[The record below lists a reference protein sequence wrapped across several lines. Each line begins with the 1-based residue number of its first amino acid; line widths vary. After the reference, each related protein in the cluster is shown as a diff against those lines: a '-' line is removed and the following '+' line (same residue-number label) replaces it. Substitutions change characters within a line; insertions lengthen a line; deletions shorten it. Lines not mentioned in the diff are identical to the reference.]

1 VAKGKR
7 EQLWR
12 CIRWVTTIATI
23 LILFRIA
30 NRQSNDL
37 KGLDFRFSPLWL
49 CIAAIGTTTANLL
62 LPLGWRHLI
71 SAYSQKIDR
80 RRATKIWCLSQAT
93 RYLPT
98 GLFAVATRINL
109 AFKESVPRTITT
121 SSIIIETLLLTGWA
135 ALIFAIFIPMT
146 TIPIL
151 LKLSIGLVAIVGL
164 AILPF
169 ALSRFAAKLTKTK
182 QLSPNSSGL
191 RLLYQADILFG
202 LSVSSRAIG
211 SVCLAMGFLTIQ
223 NNEITLLVGATYAGI
238 LAGLIGIT
246 PAGIGIRE
254 GVIITLLAP
263 SFGSQDATAFALLS
277 RAWEFSAEMLFLGA
291 ASWWE
296 HKKGGS
302 SHETQAT

>member
-1 VAKGKR
+1 MAKGKR

-146 TIPIL
+146 IIPIL
-151 LKLSIGLVAIVGL
+151 LKLSIGLVAIIDLV
-164 AILPF
+164 ILPF
-169 ALSRFAAKLTKTK
+169 ALSRFATKLTKTK

-191 RLLYQADILFG
+191 RLLYQANILFG

-296 HKKGGS
+296 HKKKGS
-302 SHETQAT
+302 TPETQAT